1 MCGGVSD
8 DVAIVCPWNEPDLD
22 VVKGHCMTTPLTR
35 YREYSEKLISG
46 DLVERVRG
54 EGEKVIH
61 RYCIFEKDFHFSHA
75 ERTLT
80 SERPYIISYYA

>member
-1 MCGGVSD
+1 
-8 DVAIVCPWNEPDLD
+8 
-22 VVKGHCMTTPLTR
+22 MTAPLTR

-61 RYCIFEKDFHFSHA
+61 RYCIFEKDFHFPMPKGPLLA
-75 ERTLT
+75 NGL
-80 SERPYIISYYA
+80 I